1 MIGIDTLRADH
12 LGILGFSKW
21 DISPNIDQLAS
32 DGVVFENAFSTASV
46 TTASHMAIF
55 TGLYPLEHRISDV
68 NAISARKEEL
78 PGFLDTKIKTL
89 PQLFRES
96 GFRTVRFVNSRDYFL
111 DASIGFGRGF
121 DELFPFGMDS
131 LASTKAISD
140 WVKENSGKPF
150 FAFIHSKRPHGPF
163 LFSDRELE
171 AARLKGIINKNYSGP
186 IVSSFEKWSELTEK
200 NFWANNFI
208 QNFIL

>member
-1 MIGIDTLRADH
+1 MRSMRSRKPLLAVVSVFIAVLVFLISGWKRDSDRYNVIVVSLDTLRADH

-96 GFRTVRFVNSRDYFL
+96 GFRTVRFE
-111 DASIGFGRGF
+111 IGR
-121 DELFPFGMDS
+121 
-131 LASTKAISD
+131 AH
-140 WVKENSGKPF
+140 V
-150 FAFIHSKRPHGPF
+150 
-163 LFSDRELE
+163 
-171 AARLKGIINKNYSGP
+171 
-186 IVSSFEKWSELTEK
+186 
-200 NFWANNFI
+200 
-208 QNFIL
+208 